1 MRTSENSVQAKF
13 EVHPFH
19 AITRYSAVYA
29 AHPQGDE
36 LPGIL
41 YTRSSQNFVFHV
53 LGCIRTVATY
63 PPALVVPW
71 AAPSEKR
78 SCPVNQLLKLLST
91 AAAGALDVWVG
102 IITGLA
108 LGLSPPLSGAVSIA
122 SALAGVTLVVAV
134 GGRLRHLIYRSRRL
148 AKRRERIESVWK
160 RYGIPGVALQ
170 APLLT
175 GPLLATLLALAL
187 GAPPRP
193 LLLWMLASVV
203 LWGLVLTGAAALG
216 FSMFGL

>member
-1 MRTSENSVQAKF
+1 MS
-13 EVHPFH
+13 P
-19 AITRYSAVYA
+19 
-29 AHPQGDE
+29 
-36 LPGIL
+36 
-41 YTRSSQNFVFHV
+41 
-53 LGCIRTVATY
+53 
-63 PPALVVPW
+63 
-71 AAPSEKR
+71 
-78 SCPVNQLLKLLST
+78 LLKLLST

-108 LGLSPPLSGAVSIA
+108 LGLSPALSGTLSIA
-122 SALAGVTLVVAV
+122 SALVGVTLVVAV
-134 GGRLRHLIYRSRRL
+134 GGQLQHLIYRSRTF
-148 AKRRERIESVWK
+148 AKRRERIERVWK

-187 GAPPRP
+187 GAPPRS

-216 FSMFGL
+216 FSIFGL

>member
-1 MRTSENSVQAKF
+1 M
-13 EVHPFH
+13 
-19 AITRYSAVYA
+19 
-29 AHPQGDE
+29 
-36 LPGIL
+36 
-41 YTRSSQNFVFHV
+41 
-53 LGCIRTVATY
+53 
-63 PPALVVPW
+63 
-71 AAPSEKR
+71 
-78 SCPVNQLLKLLST
+78 NQLLKLLST

-108 LGLSPPLSGAVSIA
+108 LGLSPAVSGALSIA
-122 SALAGVTLVVAV
+122 SALAGVALVVAL

-148 AKRRERIESVWK
+148 AKRRERIERVWK

-187 GAPPRP
+187 GAPARS

-216 FSMFGL
+216 FSIFGL

>member
-1 MRTSENSVQAKF
+1 M
-13 EVHPFH
+13 
-19 AITRYSAVYA
+19 
-29 AHPQGDE
+29 
-36 LPGIL
+36 
-41 YTRSSQNFVFHV
+41 
-53 LGCIRTVATY
+53 
-63 PPALVVPW
+63 
-71 AAPSEKR
+71 
-78 SCPVNQLLKLLST
+78 NQLLKLLST

-108 LGLSPPLSGAVSIA
+108 LGLSPAVSGALSIA
-122 SALAGVTLVVAV
+122 SALAGVALVVAL

-148 AKRRERIESVWK
+148 AKRRERIERVWK

-187 GAPPRP
+187 GAPARS
-193 LLLWMLASVV
+193 LLLWMIASVV

-216 FSMFGL
+216 FSIFGL